1 MPVGVKVVTPPA
13 DEPVS
18 LAEAKKRLRVTVD
31 AEDDDLTDLVAECR
45 EQAEDECG
53 RAFVTQTLDLF
64 LDGFPRGRGAI
75 ELPRPPLQSVTT
87 VKYYD
92 AAGELQT
99 LDAAAYHVA
108 AGAEPGRVV
117 PVADGDGWPV
127 TQAGRPQAV
136 EVRYVA
142 GYGLAAA
149 VPRSA
154 KAAVLAL
161 VADRH
166 ANPDGGDR
174 AIPPAARRVLDAL
187 DVRGFGYDAPRMAEL
202 GE

>member
-1 MPVGVKVVTPPA
+1 VPVGVKVVTPPA
-13 DEPVS
+13 AEPVS
-18 LAEAKKRLRVTVD
+18 LTEAKKRLRVTVD
-31 AEDDDLTDLVAECR
+31 AEDDDLTALVAECR
-45 EQAEDECG
+45 EIAEDECG
-53 RAFVTQTLDLF
+53 RAFVTQTLALH
-64 LDGFPRGRGAI
+64 LDGFPRGRRTI
-75 ELPRPPLQSVTT
+75 DLPRPPLQSVTS
-87 VKYYD
+87 VAYYD
-92 AAGELQT
+92 AAGDLQT
-99 LDAAAYHVA
+99 LDSAEYHVA
-108 AGAEPGRVV
+108 TGSEPGRVV
-117 PVADGDGWPV
+117 PVADGGGWPA
-127 TQAGRPQAV
+127 TQAGRPGSV
-136 EVRYVA
+136 VVTYVA

-187 DVRGFGYDAPRMAEL
+187 DVRGFGYDAPRMAGV